1 MSEMDARRV
10 ELYLRHI
17 HEGGAK
23 IAEFLKAHPDI
34 DPDFIEDMTDKE
46 ETELQQYSSDLAI
59 TQQIERD
66 ELDAKQYGSSRPAG
80 IHRYAFS
87 AVTSL
92 LHPIIR
98 YPEYSESD
106 PLRGGIK

>member
-1 MSEMDARRV
+1 MDARRV

-34 DPDFIEDMTDKE
+34 DPDFVEDMTDKE
-46 ETELQQYSSDLAI
+46 EAELREYSSDLAI

-66 ELDAKQYGSSRPAG
+66 EL
-80 IHRYAFS
+80 
-87 AVTSL
+87 TSF

-98 YPEYSESD
+98 YPESD
-106 PLRGGIK
+106 ALRGGIK